1 MNSIKANRMAPALYQ
16 VFQEMKEKRKHAEY
30 KNKLA
35 QIRTIYHQEIDKYEQ
50 ACSEFTGHAL
60 KVLSRQNTIRPINQT
75 EIDSQVARIEGEFSK
90 VEHLLK
96 NDTCASVMRLRN
108 EFLDARPR
116 KRNFS
121 RQATEKLNTYFY
133 SNTHRQY
140 PSEEA
145 KLELAKSC
153 NISLSQVGASD
164 EAFCTTS
171 MRHIISQ
178 AAGGYNPG
186 DVSVDGRAESGYCI

>member
-1 MNSIKANRMAPALYQ
+1 MSAHDVYYFVKLTCII
-16 VFQEMKEKRKHAEY
+16 KHAEY

-75 EIDSQVARIEGEFSK
+75 EMDSQVARIEGEFSK

-96 NDTCASVMRLRN
+96 KDTCASVMRLRN
-108 EFLDARPR
+108 EFLDARSPYQ
-116 KRNFS
+116 FTS
-121 RQATEKLNTYFY
+121 DL
-133 SNTHRQY
+133 
-140 PSEEA
+140 
-145 KLELAKSC
+145 
-153 NISLSQVGASD
+153 GASD

-178 AAGGYNPG
+178 AAEGYNPQEMYQLMAEQRVSIVF
-186 DVSVDGRAESGYCI
+186 DVS